1 MANLKMST
9 QTLEIISNR
18 ILKIFNPSI
27 FHEMSKLLKIN
38 LKQKSILD
46 AGGPLLSPHFPTILL
61 NLSELGYLV
70 DIRHSAVYGGVYAIG
85 DVAFCMGF
93 AVGEL
98 SFFSIF
104 VVKNRYQLVFCRLK
118 HLIPRYSWK
127 LCAVIAF
134 SIRKILFSGDC
145 TCCDIYS
152 LVYRC
157 IVTYISVYR
166 KPVIVSNQAK

>member
-1 MANLKMST
+1 
-9 QTLEIISNR
+9 
-18 ILKIFNPSI
+18 
-27 FHEMSKLLKIN
+27 MSKLLKIN

-145 TCCDIYS
+145 MCCDIYS
-152 LVYRC
+152 LVYRY
-157 IVTYISVYR
+157 IVVPRHILDR
-166 KPVIVSNQAK
+166 HLLD